1 VTAKPFRASIL
12 NVPDLQKEQTLAAPQ
27 FRRRRLCASFA
38 VLASVANPLS
48 ANAQTGTAAASDQR
62 ASTPVVRPMT
72 ELKIAATIPIGKTA
86 DWVAIT
92 PNAVWVG
99 SSGPNSVNAI
109 DPKTN
114 RVTTIEL
121 PGRPCAGIAADAT
134 HLWVPLCGPIP
145 KLAKVDFKK
154 RVLDRVFDVGP
165 VRGEQSIAVGAGSV
179 WLVTDKTGSLARIDS
194 VSGAVRNVIQLPPG
208 SYNPV
213 FSDGFVWITR
223 VDGAEVTVVDA
234 RTSAIVGRIPVGKSP
249 RFVTAGRGA
258 VWTLNQGE
266 GDVSRIDIAAR
277 TTTVTLP
284 LNTPGPGG
292 DIAFGAG
299 RVWTTM
305 MKTPLTVI
313 DAATATVLCQWTGA
327 GGDSL
332 SVGLKAVWLT
342 NLRAGTVS
350 RIPLKGLPGDC
361 RAKR

>member
-1 VTAKPFRASIL
+1 VVA
-12 NVPDLQKEQTLAAPQ
+12 QQ
-27 FRRRRLCASFA
+27 FVRRVMYIGVA
-38 VLASVANPLS
+38 VLASVTNGYSAHAQAGTPAKANP
-48 ANAQTGTAAASDQR
+48 GAAM
-62 ASTPVVRPMT
+62 PIVRPMT
-72 ELKIAATIPIGKTA
+72 ELKISATIPVGKTA

-114 RVTTIEL
+114 QVTSIAL
-121 PGRPCAGIAADAT
+121 PGRPCAGIAADADYV
-134 HLWVPLCGPIP
+134 WVPLCGPVP
-145 KLAKVDFKK
+145 KLAKVDFRK

-179 WLVTDKTGSLARIDS
+179 WLVTDKIGSLARIDP
-194 VSGAVRNVIQLPPG
+194 VSGTVLKVIQLPPG

-213 FSDGFVWITR
+213 FSNGLVWVTR
-223 VDGAEVTVVDA
+223 VEGAEVTVVDP
-234 RTSAIVGRIPVGKSP
+234 RTSEIVERIAVGKSP
-249 RFVTAGRGA
+249 RFVTAGSGA
-258 VWTLNQGE
+258 LWTLNQGN
-266 GDVSRIDIAAR
+266 GDVSRIDSATRR
-277 TTTVTLP
+277 TTATLP

-305 MKTPLTVI
+305 MKTPLTVM
-313 DAATATVLCQWTGA
+313 DAATATVLCQWTGE

-332 SVGLKAVWLT
+332 SVGHNAVWLT

-350 RIPLKGLPGDC
+350 RIPIKSLPKAC
-361 RAKR
+361 RASR